1 MERPRCFRKCTLY
14 HIEVCYFSSFP
25 TCAVFFNSPKFNRPI
40 ISSVKVAQDHF
51 ARLRLLRR
59 YILCTK
65 WCHVNNVKK
74 ILTFITNFLRI
85 ILKRSGPIRYTNFL
99 RIILKRSRSI
109 GLYAL
114 CNLAVPHLIGFWASG
129 NHMLYKKAGSVLTK
143 VIRIH
148 FAMVNVAQS
157 VRNFLV

>member
-1 MERPRCFRKCTLY
+1 MERPRSFRKCTLY

-85 ILKRSGPIRYTNFL
+85 ILKRS
-99 RIILKRSRSI
+99 RSI

-129 NHMLYKKAGSVLTK
+129 NRMLYKKAGSFLTK
-143 VIRIH
+143 VIGIH

-157 VRNFLV
+157 VANFVV